1 MADLSLNVE
10 VRERTGKG
18 GAREARRNG
27 YVPGVLYGGNQG
39 PVAIQA
45 KFNEVIKALNSGKF
59 LAHMINLVHDGKS
72 QSVICQDIQFHPVTD
87 MPEHLDLYRVDEN
100 QIISVEVPVHF
111 INEEASPGL
120 KMGGV
125 LNIVRHTV
133 ELNVPAGSIPEE
145 LVADVTGL
153 EIGDNVKISNI
164 NLPDNCEPTITDRD
178 FTIATIASRGGAVE
192 SSSDEEDGEG
202 EDAAEDEED

>member
-1 MADLSLNVE
+1 MADLSLEVQ

-27 YVPGVLYGGNQG
+27 FVPGVLYGGDLD
-39 PVAIQA
+39 PVSIQI
-45 KFNEVIKALNSGKF
+45 KHNEVIKALNSGKL
-59 LAHMINLVHDGKS
+59 LAHMIELVHDGEK

-87 MPEHLDLYRVDEN
+87 MPEHMDLYRVDKK

-125 LNIVRHTV
+125 LNVVRHTV
-133 ELNVPAGSIPEE
+133 ELNVPAGSIPEF
-145 LVADVTGL
+145 LTADVTGL
-153 EIGDNVKISNI
+153 EINDNVKISNI
-164 NLPDNCEPTITDRD
+164 ALPEGASPTITDRD

-192 SSSDEEDGEG
+192 SSSDEDGEEVTEAEG
-202 EDAAEDEED
+202 DED

>member
-1 MADLSLNVE
+1 MADLSLEVE

-27 YVPGVLYGGNQG
+27 YVPGVLYGGG
-39 PVAIQA
+39 LDPVAIQI
-45 KFNEVIKALNSGKF
+45 KFNEVVKALNSGK
-59 LAHMINLVHDGKS
+59 LQAHMIQLVHEGKK
-72 QSVICQDIQFHPVTD
+72 QSVICQDIQFHPVSDT
-87 MPEHLDLYRVDEN
+87 PEHMDLYRVDEK

-125 LNIVRHTV
+125 LNVVRHTV
-133 ELNVPAGSIPEE
+133 ELNVPAGSIPEF
-145 LVADVTGL
+145 LTADVTGL

-164 NLPDNCEPTITDRD
+164 NLPDGSEPTISDRD
-178 FTIATIASRGGAVE
+178 FTIATIASRGGATE
-192 SSSDEEDGEG
+192 SSSDAEGEEDAPEAEGGE
-202 EDAAEDEED
+202 E

>member
-1 MADLSLNVE
+1 MADLSLEVE

-27 YVPGVLYGGNQG
+27 YVPGVLYGGDLD
-39 PVAIQA
+39 PVAIQV
-45 KFNEVIKALNSGKF
+45 KHNEVIKALNSGKL
-59 LAHMINLVHDGKS
+59 LAHMIELVHDGKK

-87 MPEHLDLYRVDEN
+87 MPEHMDLYRVDKK

-125 LNIVRHTV
+125 LNVVRHTV
-133 ELNVPAGSIPEE
+133 ELNVPAGDIPEF
-145 LVADVTGL
+145 LTADVTGL
-153 EIGDNVKISNI
+153 EINDNVKISNI
-164 NLPDNCEPTITDRD
+164 KLPEGASPTITDRD

-192 SSSDEEDGEG
+192 SSTDSGDENASDAEG
-202 EDAAEDEED
+202 DKD